1 VLQNVR
7 HGGWT
12 GIMNI
17 PRRMSSSR
25 RAIEI
30 LWLVSAVVKMAR
42 ARSPSPARSGCVLS
56 ERMRLVRE

>member
-7 HGGWT
+7 PGGWT

-25 RAIEI
+25 RAIGI
-30 LWLVSAVVKMAR
+30 LWLVSAVVKMAQT
-42 ARSPSPARSGCVLS
+42 RSPSPSAI
-56 ERMRLVRE
+56 RMRLVRE